1 MAALGPGPFLMALM
15 MLLAAV
21 DGVDEADEE
30 LPGEVTLLSQCTRAS
45 FFALLHTMVEGGA
58 FKKK

>member
-1 MAALGPGPFLMALM
+1 MAALGPGPFLIALM

-21 DGVDEADEE
+21 EGVDEE

-45 FFALLHTMVEGGA
+45 FFALLDTMVEER
-58 FKKK
+58 KEVH